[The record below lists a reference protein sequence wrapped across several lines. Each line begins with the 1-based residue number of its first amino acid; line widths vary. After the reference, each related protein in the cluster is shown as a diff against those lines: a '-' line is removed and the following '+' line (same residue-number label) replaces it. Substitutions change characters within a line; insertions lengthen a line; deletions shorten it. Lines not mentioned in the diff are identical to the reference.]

1 MFVLTNGKSDD
12 IMCKAFCFT
21 VLRRRVVAEKDL
33 KLTVLFDIYGGLLSE
48 SEKEAFEYYYCDDLS
63 LSEIAENTGWSR
75 QGARDNIVRA
85 EKALKN
91 FEEKLKLNEK
101 FADIEHILNVVKE
114 LLDEGKIKE
123 AKVLIE
129 TIKL

>member
-1 MFVLTNGKSDD
+1 M
-12 IMCKAFCFT
+12 
-21 VLRRRVVAEKDL
+21 AEKDL

-48 SEKEAFEYYYCDDLS
+48 SEKDAFEYYYCDDLS

-75 QGARDNIVRA
+75 QGARDNVVRA

-91 FEEKLKLNEK
+91 FEEKLKLSEK
-101 FADIEHILNVVKE
+101 FANAEKALVEVSALIDAGEPEK
-114 LLDEGKIKE
+114 
-123 AKVLIE
+123 AKALIE

>member
-1 MFVLTNGKSDD
+1 M
-12 IMCKAFCFT
+12 
-21 VLRRRVVAEKDL
+21 AEKDL
-33 KLTVLFDIYGGLLSE
+33 KLTVLFDIYGGLLSD

-91 FEEKLKLNEK
+91 FEEKLKLSEK
-101 FADIEHILNVVKE
+101 FANTEKTLA
-114 LLDEGKIKE
+114 KIYSLIDSGETEK
-123 AKVLIE
+123 AKALIE